1 MLREFTWF
9 LTNFFQFKTSFTH
22 GFTQQE
28 VMLVLPV
35 ILEMINIQD
44 KDITVYCLQTLKCM
58 IEHKEQITKYLV
70 MVDDFYA
77 LMIRLLN
84 SESGEIE
91 IDALQ
96 LLMALFIGEE
106 NVAKALIEKGVLDHM
121 QQKYVQPAKQAEGQ
135 LKIKKIIVWGMAN
148 ILANREGEIIQQ
160 ALSHQLLKQI
170 MWDGME
176 TSNKK
181 LLSEI
186 VQLIKNFSMFT

>member
-1 MLREFTWF
+1 M
-9 LTNFFQFKTSFTH
+9 
-22 GFTQQE
+22 
-28 VMLVLPV
+28 LPV

-77 LMIRLLN
+77 LMIRLMN

-106 NVAKALIEKGVLDHM
+106 NVAKALMEKGVLDHM
-121 QQKYVQPAKQAEGQ
+121 QQKYV
-135 LKIKKIIVWGMAN
+135 
-148 ILANREGEIIQQ
+148 
-160 ALSHQLLKQI
+160 
-170 MWDGME
+170 
-176 TSNKK
+176 
-181 LLSEI
+181 
-186 VQLIKNFSMFT
+186 